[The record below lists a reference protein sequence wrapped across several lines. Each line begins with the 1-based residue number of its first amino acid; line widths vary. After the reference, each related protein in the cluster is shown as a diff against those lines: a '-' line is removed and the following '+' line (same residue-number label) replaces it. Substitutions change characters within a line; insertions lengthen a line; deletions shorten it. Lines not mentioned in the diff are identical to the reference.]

1 MNKKCILFILINLWL
16 NAFLF
21 SNEIYTVQRGDT
33 LTRIATR
40 FQISVNDLREMN
52 NLSNDNIRVGQRL
65 VVRKF
70 TGQTPIHYTVRA
82 GDNLTSIARSRN
94 TTVSQLVE
102 WNSLR
107 SSNIR
112 VGQRLIVGYEAPS
125 NTTPTQNQPAV
136 STSQRFHIVEPGET
150 LTSISRHYDIDVIYL
165 VEYNRLTGFTIYPGQ
180 RIWLEDGHVTI
191 DVSENLPPIVQ
202 QTPTVA
208 SSNRSVTHTVRR
220 GENLFRIALQ
230 YGVSVEDLRRW
241 NRLSNTNIRVGQI
254 LNIMEP
260 SNVANLNVDRNVA
273 PLPVAA
279 GRAILPVGHV
289 NILSEFGVR
298 GGMMHQGIDLGGS
311 PGSHIFAVL
320 PGVVAFSGVQRGFG
334 NVVILEHAN
343 NIMTVYAH
351 NESNLVS
358 VGERVDQGQIIAT
371 IGNTGNANAYHVH
384 FEYRVRGIARNPR
397 ELLRF

>member
-150 LTSISRHYDIDVIYL
+150 
-165 VEYNRLTGFTIYPGQ
+165 
-180 RIWLEDGHVTI
+180 
-191 DVSENLPPIVQ
+191 
-202 QTPTVA
+202 
-208 SSNRSVTHTVRR
+208 
-220 GENLFRIALQ
+220 
-230 YGVSVEDLRRW
+230 
-241 NRLSNTNIRVGQI
+241 
-254 LNIMEP
+254 
-260 SNVANLNVDRNVA
+260 
-273 PLPVAA
+273 
-279 GRAILPVGHV
+279 
-289 NILSEFGVR
+289 
-298 GGMMHQGIDLGGS
+298 
-311 PGSHIFAVL
+311 
-320 PGVVAFSGVQRGFG
+320 
-334 NVVILEHAN
+334 
-343 NIMTVYAH
+343 
-351 NESNLVS
+351 
-358 VGERVDQGQIIAT
+358 
-371 IGNTGNANAYHVH
+371 
-384 FEYRVRGIARNPR
+384 
-397 ELLRF
+397 